1 MKIDILTLF
10 PKMFLG
16 PMNESILKKAKT
28 KGLVEINIHNL
39 RDFAKDKHRTC
50 DDKPFGG
57 GPGMVMKPEPIFE
70 AVDYIESSA
79 EAKTM
84 TDERRS
90 FKRRRAKIILLSP
103 QGRRLT
109 QSLAE
114 RLSKYKH
121 LILICGHYE
130 GVDERVRLYLAQ
142 DEISIGDYILT
153 GGELAT
159 MVLIDCV
166 VRLIPG
172 VLGNERSAITESFR
186 DGLLDYPQY
195 SRPAV
200 FRGMKV
206 PSELLS
212 GDHDAIRRW
221 RAKEALKRTQKRRPD
236 LLKK

>member
-16 PMNESILKKAKT
+16 PMNESILKKAKA

-70 AVDYIESSA
+70 AVDYLKS
-79 EAKTM
+79 
-84 TDERRS
+84 
-90 FKRRRAKIILLSP
+90 KIKNQKSKIVLLSP

-153 GGELAT
+153 GGELAA

-172 VLGNERSAITESFR
+172 VLGNERSAIMESFR

-221 RAKEALKRTQKRRPD
+221 RAKEALKRTRKRRPD